1 LNSKEKEIKELMK
14 RLKQTEQK
22 ALAHQELN
30 GQLQNQFRNMQSEQR
45 ALKEQ
50 AQQKDRNHLQV
61 PQQNTYVVNSSSDF
75 NDRDKTFMEQFE
87 VENREQLRRL
97 QQEHAAQHSAL
108 LSKVQ
113 SVDHLHKPAHKT
125 PAAHT
130 KQKLHSNH
138 YGYSTIDSN
147 QPSKINIDNSIDE
160 KLSQAPS
167 VARTR
172 RDYLDRIRP
181 KSSREQK
188 KVKELNNNQ
197 DKIQKLA
204 LEQNMQ
210 RNFEI
215 YEQKVQARRMNNAS
229 GGVSDVLS
237 NFGSLPEIHGR
248 MPNA

>member
-1 LNSKEKEIKELMK
+1 
-14 RLKQTEQK
+14 
-22 ALAHQELN
+22 
-30 GQLQNQFRNMQSEQR
+30 
-45 ALKEQ
+45 
-50 AQQKDRNHLQV
+50 
-61 PQQNTYVVNSSSDF
+61 
-75 NDRDKTFMEQFE
+75 MEQFE

-97 QQEHAAQHSAL
+97 QEEHQVQHSAL

-113 SVDHLHKPAHKT
+113 SVDKLPKSSYQT
-125 PAAHT
+125 PASHS
-130 KQKLHSNH
+130 KHKLHSNQ
-138 YGYSTIDSN
+138 YGYSTIDNN
-147 QPSKINIDNSIDE
+147 QTRNINIDNSTDD
-160 KLSQAPS
+160 KLSQAAS

-188 KVKELNNNQ
+188 KVKALNSNQ
-197 DKIQKLA
+197 DKIQNLA

-215 YEQKVQARRMNNAS
+215 YEQKVQTRQMKNAS